1 MKLSIVVPCYNEEK
15 NIPLVLDRFREALAG
30 QPLVELIL
38 VNNGSTDGSSAV
50 FASELARPDNRFAR
64 LVVVPVNQGYGYGI
78 LAGLRVALGEYLA
91 WTHADL
97 QTHPR
102 DVLLGFE
109 MLLRE
114 KQPRRCFVRGRRV
127 GRPGF
132 DRLFTAGMSLVA
144 SSALR
149 APLHDINAQP
159 KIFHRTLFQS
169 FHNPPHDFSLDLYA
183 LYQAHKQG
191 LKLLEQPVHFG
202 LRVHGEAKGG
212 ASLRGKVRLTR
223 RTLSYIFKL
232 RRQLAA
238 AA

>member
-15 NIPLVLDRFREALAG
+15 NIPLVLGRFHEALAG
-30 QPLVELIL
+30 QPQVELIL
-38 VNNGSTDGSSAV
+38 VNNGSTDASANV
-50 FASELARPDNRFAR
+50 FASELARPENRFAR
-64 LVVVPVNQGYGYGI
+64 LVEVRVNQGYGYGI
-78 LAGLRVALGEYLA
+78 LAGLREARGEYLA

-97 QTHPR
+97 QTDPR

-109 MLLRE
+109 RLLRE
-114 KQPRRCFVRGRRV
+114 THPERCFVRGRRI
-127 GRPGF
+127 GRPNF

-159 KIFHRTLFQS
+159 KMFPRALLES

-183 LYQAHKQG
+183 LYQAHQQG

-202 LRVHGEAKGG
+202 LRQHGEAKGG